1 MTTQFKKMLAS
12 LTALA
17 LLSASFAGC
26 THPQSSGSQDPA
38 STASAQTS
46 SASAD
51 STASSNVTSSPQTS
65 SQQPVDEQT
74 ALLQDMQKAA
84 KQGKVID
91 IPFSVNTNVIEDVQQ
106 KWGKEDKTEYIASA
120 KGIYNTYSKH
130 NAVFG
135 YNKGDQLFEVRT
147 LDGKWKELTL
157 SKVKAVL
164 GKPDHDVT
172 SGKDEIIGYV
182 ASKDYKILMVF
193 PKDGDDPKLD
203 HYSVLYPQGT
213 VNSMAG
219 DPGRQW

>member
-1 MTTQFKKMLAS
+1 MTTQFKKILAS

-26 THPQSSGSQDPA
+26 THLQATGSQNPA
-38 STASAQTS
+38 STGSTSASF
-46 SASAD
+46 ASAD
-51 STASSNVTSSPQTS
+51 STVTSDVPSAPQASSQ
-65 SQQPVDEQT
+65 VDEQT
-74 ALLQDMQKAA
+74 ALLQDIQKAA
-84 KQGKVID
+84 KEGKVID
-91 IPFSVNTNVIEDVQQ
+91 IPFSVNTNVIEDVQE
-106 KWGKEDKTEYIASA
+106 KWGKEDKSEYIASA

-130 NAVFG
+130 NAVFAF
-135 YNKGDQLFEVRT
+135 NKGEQLFEVRT

-164 GKPDHDVT
+164 GKPDYDVT
-172 SGKDEIIGYV
+172 SGKDHIIGYV

-213 VNSMAG
+213 INSMAG

>member
-26 THPQSSGSQDPA
+26 THSQATGSQNPVSTGSTPA
-38 STASAQTS
+38 SSV
-46 SASAD
+46 SAD
-51 STASSNVTSSPQTS
+51 STVTSDVSSAPQDS
-65 SQQPVDEQT
+65 SQVDEQT
-74 ALLQDMQKAA
+74 ALLQDIQKAA
-84 KQGKVID
+84 KEGKVID
-91 IPFSVNTNVIEDVQQ
+91 IPFSVNTNVIEDVQE
-106 KWGKEDKTEYIASA
+106 KWGKEDKSEYIASA

-130 NAVFG
+130 NAVFAF
-135 YNKGDQLFEVRT
+135 NKGEQIFEVRT

-164 GKPDHDVT
+164 GKPDYDVT
-172 SGKDEIIGYV
+172 SGKDHIIGYV

-213 VNSMAG
+213 INSMAG

>member
-1 MTTQFKKMLAS
+1 MTKRLKKILTS

-26 THPQSSGSQDPA
+26 NHPQSSGSQIPSSSPA
-38 STASAQTS
+38 SAASSSLPVS
-46 SASAD
+46 SAS
-51 STASSNVTSSPQTS
+51 STSSEAS

-74 ALLQDMQKAA
+74 ALLQSMLKAA

-91 IPFSVNTNVIEDVQQ
+91 TPFSVNTNVIEDVQQ
-106 KWGKEDKTEYIASA
+106 KWGKEDKSEYIASA

-130 NAVFG
+130 NAIFAF
-135 YNKGDQLFEVRT
+135 NKGDQLFEIRT

-157 SKVKAVL
+157 SKVKEVL
-164 GKPDHDVT
+164 GKPDHDVK
-172 SGKDEIIGYV
+172 SGKEEILGYI

>member
-1 MTTQFKKMLAS
+1 MITQFKKILAS
-12 LTALA
+12 VTALA

-26 THPQSSGSQDPA
+26 SHPQSSGSQVPA
-38 STASAQTS
+38 SSPVSAQASSSPANPAVSSNAAPAETS
-46 SASAD
+46 SK
-51 STASSNVTSSPQTS
+51 
-65 SQQPVDEQT
+65 PVDEQT

-84 KQGKVID
+84 KQGKVLD

-106 KWGKEDKTEYIASA
+106 KWGKEDKSEYIASA

-135 YNKGDQLFEVRT
+135 FNKGDQLFEVRT
-147 LDGKWKELTL
+147 LDGKWKDLTL
-157 SKVKAVL
+157 SKVKEVL
-164 GKPDHDVT
+164 GKPDHDVKY
-172 SGKDEIIGYV
+172 GKDEIIGYV
-182 ASKDYKILMVF
+182 ASKDYKILLVF
-193 PKDGDDPKLD
+193 PTDGDNPKLD